1 MKTPEEIKKG
11 LEACTNDAYECSKR
25 CPYFNA
31 LSNGVDC
38 AANMHADALAYI
50 QQLEEER
57 DALLDY
63 LAKSTCAPCDICKHD
78 VDGSG
83 VMGCKRIR
91 EVGLPCF
98 EWIGLDKRERK
109 NETD

>member
-1 MKTPEEIKKG
+1 MLLKTPEEIKKG
-11 LEACTNDAYECSKR
+11 LNVCGVLDGDCES
-25 CPYFNA
+25 CPYDNRTIF
-31 LSNGVDC
+31 C
-38 AANMHADALAYI
+38 ADRMRGDALAYI
-50 QQLEEER
+50 QQLEEKC